1 MVTVLIAF
9 ITFALGSTLTYY
21 LNQTG
26 PKKSEASN
34 VELQEQVQRHRQA
47 VERMT
52 ARLHE
57 LVRLAVQS
65 GVDVTLQR
73 TGQSSRESSRG
84 DLYSASYEELKKT
97 WRRSER
103 READGEPAL
112 SLPETLAFDA
122 AGTASDAGGSRSNG
136 PPRAAAAGSGADSG
150 AAGAKEASG
159 DDLGLEGIE
168 EEDRLLRRDLSEL
181 EAGESAA
188 PGGGAGTGTSGGTGA
203 GSGAGAEGRDDG
215 SRRDDDSRQAGDS
228 QGSGEGDEEE
238 VEDLEEL

>member
-47 VERMT
+47 LERMT

-57 LVRLAVQS
+57 LVRLAVRS

-73 TGQSSRESSRG
+73 TGQSSPVGSRG
-84 DLYSASYEELKKT
+84 DLYSASYEELKRI

-122 AGTASDAGGSRSNG
+122 AGTASDASGSRSNG
-136 PPRAAAAGSGADSG
+136 PPRAAAAGTGTE
-150 AAGAKEASG
+150 EASG

-181 EAGESAA
+181 EAGESTA
-188 PGGGAGTGTSGGTGA
+188 PGGGAGTGA
-203 GSGAGAEGRDDG
+203 GAGAGAGVEGQDAG
-215 SRRDDDSRQAGDS
+215 GRRAGES
-228 QGSGEGDEEE
+228 KGSGDDEDEA
-238 VEDLEEL
+238 EDLEEL